1 MKFPNGHYNNDQLSV
16 LSAALIL
23 VCKELDISGT
33 DDVGRE
39 RIAVQL
45 LALAQSEPCDTESL
59 SAKAVEQFR
68 DQLRALPSIAS
79 FEMLDGAE

>member
-1 MKFPNGHYNNDQLSV
+1 MKVPNGHYDNDQLSV

-23 VCKELDISGT
+23 TCKELDISGT
-33 DDVGRE
+33 DDVIRE

-45 LALAQSEPCDTESL
+45 LALAQSEPCDPESL

-68 DQLRALPSIAS
+68 NPLRATPINRVA
-79 FEMLDGAE
+79 